1 MTKKKNNFFA
11 SLGIIFIIAVAFYF
25 LLNKASKDDN
35 QITTENITQIKEET
49 QRSPTSVVIKN
60 KTKEETAEENKRL
73 SSKIVSYV
81 PTFAPSELKQRW
93 THVINSE
100 DDLYLDTQLNLDNIP
115 LETFN
120 YRWKKDSSGDTS
132 ELVAGILPQIKSVN
146 GNFPS
151 QEQNIRLAEDVVNKE
166 GDLLSVKEVWSL
178 NSNKVLTPQ
187 LKVEVQVKSRTQDSA
202 GHEFWYISVNTG
214 KVVKRTEADRF

>member
-120 YRWKKDSSGDTS
+120 YRWKKDFGGTEGSGC
-132 ELVAGILPQIKSVN
+132 
-146 GNFPS
+146 
-151 QEQNIRLAEDVVNKE
+151 
-166 GDLLSVKEVWSL
+166 
-178 NSNKVLTPQ
+178 
-187 LKVEVQVKSRTQDSA
+187 
-202 GHEFWYISVNTG
+202 
-214 KVVKRTEADRF
+214 